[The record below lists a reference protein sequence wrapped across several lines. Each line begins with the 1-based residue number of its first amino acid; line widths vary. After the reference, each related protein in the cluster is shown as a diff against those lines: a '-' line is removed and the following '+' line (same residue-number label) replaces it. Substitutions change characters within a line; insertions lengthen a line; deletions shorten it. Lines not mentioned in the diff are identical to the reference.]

1 VVDLKTARDLQYG
14 WLEIAVQLAVYARA
28 KVRFD
33 KSAKVWEPMPENM
46 DLNVALVVH
55 LPATAPGDSV
65 KAEMHAVDIA
75 FGHEMA
81 RLCTEVREGRKHK
94 GVATLL
100 AVVEE
105 EGMAG
110 PELTES
116 FPMKEPW
123 RSMREDGEQIAALP
137 AHPGVDVVRQPTLL
151 ERVETARTEDDLT
164 AIWWDAVRTRQDGKP
179 LGDAITK
186 RKQALLA
193 DSAAG

>member
-1 VVDLKTARDLQYG
+1 
-14 WLEIAVQLAVYARA
+14 
-28 KVRFD
+28 
-33 KSAKVWEPMPENM
+33 
-46 DLNVALVVH
+46 
-55 LPATAPGDSV
+55 
-65 KAEMHAVDIA
+65 MHAVDIA

-81 RLCTEVREGRKHK
+81 QLCTQVREGRKHK

-105 EGMAG
+105 QGVAG
-110 PELTES
+110 ALMEAQDEAS
-116 FPMKEPW
+116 GQ
-123 RSMREDGEQIAALP
+123 GERI
-137 AHPGVDVVRQPTLL
+137 VDVVRPPTLL
-151 ERVETARTEDDLT
+151 ERVATARTEDDLT

>member
-1 VVDLKTARDLQYG
+1 
-14 WLEIAVQLAVYARA
+14 
-28 KVRFD
+28 
-33 KSAKVWEPMPENM
+33 M

-81 RLCTEVREGRKHK
+81 QLCTQVREGRKHK

-105 EGMAG
+105 
-110 PELTES
+110 
-116 FPMKEPW
+116 
-123 RSMREDGEQIAALP
+123 LP
-137 AHPGVDVVRQPTLL
+137 AVVESDQTGPIKVIAERADVPGDAVRPPTLL
-151 ERVETARTEDDLT
+151 ERVATARTQDDLT
-164 AIWWDAVRTRQDGKP
+164 AIWWDAVRSRQDRKP
-179 LGDAITK
+179 LADAIRH
-186 RKQALLA
+186 RKTLLLA